1 MIMSVFCNESLV
13 AAYKGQGKKNNTKS
27 RKNNLKT
34 KKEAIKMTTEKK
46 NAMLSDDELDMVTGG
61 AAATFLKKREDGKVD
76 MFYVSGEGNIDA
88 FKKLMAGGSVSS
100 MNVSICTGK
109 MSGVPADK
117 VDAVIARRKERNP
130 QMDVIWMN

>member
-1 MIMSVFCNESLV
+1 
-13 AAYKGQGKKNNTKS
+13 
-27 RKNNLKT
+27 
-34 KKEAIKMTTEKK
+34 MTMEKK
-46 NAMLSDDELDMVTGG
+46 NAMLNDDELDMVTGG

-100 MNVSICTGK
+100 LSVSICSSS
-109 MSGVPADK
+109 MRGVPSEK
-117 VDAVIARRKERNP
+117 VDAIIASRKKINP